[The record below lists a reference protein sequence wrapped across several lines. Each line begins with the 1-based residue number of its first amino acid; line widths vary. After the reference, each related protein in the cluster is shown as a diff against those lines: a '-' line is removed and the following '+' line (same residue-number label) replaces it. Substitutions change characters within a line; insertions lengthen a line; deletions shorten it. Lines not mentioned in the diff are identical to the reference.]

1 MLKKVVLS
9 LLSVACLQATQIGV
23 FCATDDKI
31 PASYKEAAFNLGE
44 ALTKAGFGLTTGGAN
59 SGLMNA
65 VMDGFASQGTHDK
78 LHGVMPALFKSY
90 NVHHKKIPESNLSWT
105 ENIYHRLQT
114 FHDHCDAMVVM
125 PGGFG
130 TLHELMDFLVPK
142 QWGLTNKK
150 IILFN
155 FDNFWD
161 HQLRQFDKMVETN
174 ALQQK
179 HLDLLTVVT
188 TVDECIQILC
198 ETKTSDLRDLD
209 TRYWEKED

>member
-1 MLKKVVLS
+1 
-9 LLSVACLQATQIGV
+9 
-23 FCATDDKI
+23 
-31 PASYKEAAFNLGE
+31 
-44 ALTKAGFGLTTGGAN
+44 
-59 SGLMNA
+59 
-65 VMDGFASQGTHDK
+65 
-78 LHGVMPALFKSY
+78 
-90 NVHHKKIPESNLSWT
+90 
-105 ENIYHRLQT
+105 
-114 FHDHCDAMVVM
+114 
-125 PGGFG
+125 
-130 TLHELMDFLVPK
+130 MDFLVPK

-198 ETKTSDLRDLD
+198 ETKTSDLHDLD